1 MCTALDYQ
9 TADHYFGRNL
19 DLEYPYN
26 ETITVTPRNYPF
38 TLRKAGEMTSHY
50 ALIGVAFVVDNYP
63 LYYDAVNE
71 KGLGMAGLNFPG
83 NADYKPEMEGK
94 ENITPFELVPYI
106 LGKCAS
112 VSEAKALLA
121 NINIINIPFSDTLPL
136 SPLHW
141 MIADRTS
148 AITVEAVR
156 EGVRIY
162 ENPVHVLTNN
172 PTFDMQM
179 FSLNNCMAFSAKPP
193 VNTFSPHLSL
203 ETYSRGMGAMGLPGD
218 LSSQSRFI
226 KAAFTR
232 LNSVSGTTE
241 SESISQ
247 FFQILGSVAQQRGL
261 VNLGDGKY
269 EYTIY
274 TSCCNTDKGI
284 FYYTTYEN
292 SQISAVD
299 MHKEDLDSKTLVSY
313 PMVKGQQINRQ
324 N

>member
-1 MCTALDYQ
+1 MCTAADYK

-19 DLEYPYN
+19 DLEYSYN

-38 TLRKAGEMTSHY
+38 HFRCGTDITSHH
-50 ALIGVAFVVDNYP
+50 AIIGVAFVVDNYP

-71 KGLGMAGLNFPG
+71 KGLGIAGLNFPG
-83 NADYKPEMEGK
+83 NADYKPEEKGLD
-94 ENITPFELVPYI
+94 NIAPFELIPWI
-106 LGKCAS
+106 LSQCSS
-112 VSEAKALLA
+112 VSEAETLLSR
-121 NINIINIPFSDTLPL
+121 INITNTNFSDTLPL

-141 MIADRTS
+141 MIADKNR
-148 AITVEAVR
+148 AITVEAVKD
-156 EGVRIY
+156 GVKVF

-172 PTFDMQM
+172 PGFDIQM
-179 FSLNNCMAFSAKPP
+179 FSLNNYMSCSAKPP
-193 VNTFSPHLSL
+193 LNSFSTHLNL
-203 ETYSRGMGAMGLPGD
+203 ETYSRGMGGLGLPGD

-232 LNSVSGTTE
+232 ANSVSGTTE

-247 FFQILGSVAQQRGL
+247 FFHILGSAAQQRGC
-261 VNLGDGKY
+261 VDLGNNKY

-292 SQISAVD
+292 SQVSAVD
-299 MHKEDLDSKTLVSY
+299 MRKENLDSDKLVSY
-313 PMVKGQQINRQ
+313 PMIKGQQIKMQ